1 MTKLSICFTAAASAA
16 LFALGA
22 CDGKPTIIHAD
33 GPADVQAD
41 ALAKA
46 KPVAL
51 PPSIAASRIYRC
63 KDNSLLYI
71 DFMSDQKSANFR
83 TKKGD
88 DPVVLTAPE
97 AGQPFTAAG
106 YSVAGSG
113 SQITVTSP
121 GKGSQSCKA

>member
-1 MTKLSICFTAAASAA
+1 MTKLSICFAATAVAA
-16 LFALGA
+16 LFTLGA
-22 CDGKPTIIHAD
+22 CNREPTIIHAD

-83 TKKGD
+83 TKKGG

-97 AGQPFTAAG
+97 AGQPYIAEG

-113 SQITVTSP
+113 TQITVTSP